1 VAITRVNS
9 ASITNTTSGTTSCTA
24 TIPSGTGIAA
34 GDLIIV
40 AAGSQ
45 TGHTANGISAQDSV
59 NATNYTTIAETELG
73 SLSTRWMQTFA
84 FVTPGAIA
92 DGSTITVT
100 GYATAANTECSVDIF
115 RGATA
120 AISRAAVS
128 VSQPS
133 GTSTPVPALGSAPPA
148 GDLVLTFCM
157 AGSGTLT
164 PPSPFTK
171 GSSGTTGAS
180 TAIGYVLSAD
190 GSSTYAATWTL
201 GTANTSAGQT
211 VSFAAAA
218 AAAGATPA
226 PLVVPQA
233 AVMQAANW

>member
-9 ASITNTTSGTTSCTA
+9 ASITNTVSGTTSCTA

-40 AAGSQ
+40 CAGSQ
-45 TGHTANGISAQDSV
+45 TGHTANGISAQDNV
-59 NATNYTTIAETELG
+59 NATNYTTILETELG
-73 SLSTRWMQTFA
+73 SASSRWTQSFA

-100 GYATAANTECSVDIF
+100 GYATAANTECSVDVF
-115 RGATA
+115 RGVTAT
-120 AISRAAVS
+120 ISRAALGNS
-128 VSQPS
+128 NAS
-133 GTSTPVPALGSAPPA
+133 GTSSAAPALASAPPA
-148 GDLVLTFCM
+148 GDLVLTFEM

-164 PPSPFTK
+164 PGSPFTK

-190 GSSTYAATWTL
+190 GSSTYGSTWTL

-218 AAAGATPA
+218 AAGSTPV

>member
-1 VAITRVNS
+1 MAITRVNS

-24 TIPSGTGIAA
+24 TIPAGTGIQA

-40 AAGSQ
+40 GAGSQ
-45 TGHTANGISAQDSV
+45 TGHTANGISAQDNV
-59 NATNYTTIAETELG
+59 NSTGYTTILETDLG
-73 SLSTRWMQTFA
+73 SASSRWMQTFA
-84 FVTPGAIA
+84 FVTPLAIA
-92 DGSTITVT
+92 DGSVITVT
-100 GYATAANTECSVDIF
+100 GYATAANTECSVDVF

-120 AISRAAVS
+120 TISRAAAGNS
-128 VSQPS
+128 NIS
-133 GTSTPVPALGSAPPA
+133 GTSSAAPALSSAPSA

-164 PPSPFTK
+164 PASPFTK

-180 TAIGYVLSAD
+180 TAIGFVLGAD
-190 GSSTYAATWTL
+190 GSSTYGSTWTL
-201 GTANTSAGQT
+201 GTANTSAAQT

-218 AAAGATPA
+218 GGGAPQA
-226 PLVVPQA
+226 LVVPQA